1 MESENDEVNF
11 NFICWSLKS
20 FRSDSQQKYSDIGE
34 KRDGWEISRILP
46 CQLQSVCEFNFVRT
60 SGRGEHR
67 ELYIILLVNLARVFF
82 KTLIKVQLS
91 LTQRNVNFQDGISRV
106 AYRYIL
112 YHQDY
117 LPYPPNAGINEIRY
131 WTSRNLF
138 VVPLLSFRSVKICG
152 LISPHIDFRNRSFV
166 YQVRTC
172 SWRMR
177 GIVASNRQQEELSQ
191 PERLGREKELKE

>member
-11 NFICWSLKS
+11 NLKS
-20 FRSDSQQKYSDIGE
+20 FSLILNKNTQTQGK

-172 SWRMR
+172 S
-177 GIVASNRQQEELSQ
+177 
-191 PERLGREKELKE
+191 